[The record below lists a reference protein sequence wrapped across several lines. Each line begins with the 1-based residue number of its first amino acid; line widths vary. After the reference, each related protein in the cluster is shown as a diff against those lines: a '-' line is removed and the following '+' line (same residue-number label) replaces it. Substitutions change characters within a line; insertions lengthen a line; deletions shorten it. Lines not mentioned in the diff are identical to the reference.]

1 MTALP
6 PTADTCLLPCAQCER
21 RSGRLHRL
29 RRAWL
34 RWFVA
39 LSQRIGGPA
48 LDIER
53 ARLFWAE
60 PRGESG
66 GLVYV
71 ALGDSVAQGLG
82 ARVPA
87 KGYVGLLAERLRK
100 SGPVQVVNLSASG
113 ARIHDVLD
121 DQLPR
126 LRALDRV
133 DVVTLD
139 IGGNDVRRYD
149 PVRFEREITALL
161 ASVPAGTI
169 VADLPYFMHGHWER
183 DALVAGRLVREAAL
197 AAGLSVVP
205 MHAALQ
211 GRGWVG
217 MFRDYAADFFHPNDR
232 GHRVWAD
239 AFWPQVSAASRS
251 NTGASRSR

>member
-1 MTALP
+1 MNMTD
-6 PTADTCLLPCAQCER
+6 PTTDTCLSPCAKCELRSR
-21 RSGRLHRL
+21 RSHRL
-29 RRAWL
+29 RRAGL
-34 RWFVA
+34 RRFVA
-39 LSQRIGGPA
+39 ISQRIGGPA

-53 ARLFWAE
+53 ARLFWDE
-60 PRGESG
+60 PRGEAG

-82 ARVPA
+82 ASSPTN
-87 KGYVGLLAERLRK
+87 GYVGLLAERLRAV
-100 SGPVQVVNLSASG
+100 GPVQVVNLSASG
-113 ARIHDVLD
+113 ARVHDVLD

-126 LRALDRV
+126 LRALARV

-149 PVRFEREITALL
+149 PVQFERELRALL
-161 ASVPAGTI
+161 TGVPAGTI

-183 DALVAGRLVREAAL
+183 DAVEASQTLRRVAV

>member
-1 MTALP
+1 MTEP
-6 PTADTCLLPCAQCER
+6 KSDTCVSPCAKCEVRSR
-21 RSGRLHRL
+21 RSHRL
-29 RRAWL
+29 RRAGL

-60 PRGESG
+60 PCGESG

-82 ARVPA
+82 GSTPA
-87 KGYVGLLAERLRK
+87 TGYVGLLAERLRAA
-100 SGPVQVVNLSASG
+100 GPVQVVNLSASG
-113 ARIHDVLD
+113 ARIQDVVD

-161 ASVPAGTI
+161 AGVPAGTI

-183 DALVAGRLVREAAL
+183 DALVASRLLREAA
-197 AAGLSVVP
+197 GLRGLPVVP
-205 MHAALQ
+205 LHAVLAQ
-211 GRGWVG
+211 RGWKG
-217 MFRDYAADFFHPNDR
+217 MFGDYAADFFHPNDR

-251 NTGASRSR
+251 NTGARRSR